1 MDEMERG
8 YLSDPLQGDFTAT
21 VIKVEDAGDGQRK
34 VWLDRTLF
42 YPESGGQPD
51 DRGTL
56 GGFKVTT
63 VSEDDSGVCHLVQGA
78 LEVGD
83 EINGHVDMARRFDH
97 MQQHTGQ
104 HLLSRVF
111 VSLGG
116 LMTVGFH
123 LGEKASTIDLSGAAS
138 DEMIAKAEREAN
150 AAVFQDLEIGA
161 RVVTR
166 DEYESAQES
175 GDGVRSRLPD
185 GVSSIR
191 IVEIEETDSSTCCG
205 THCLSTGM
213 IGIIK
218 ITGTEKVRG
227 GTRIEFLCG
236 GRALGDYGEK
246 HGVLTAVGNEMST
259 DWRELGSITE
269 KLVTENKSLRK
280 ERDAL
285 SRELAG
291 YKAEEIGKPTG
302 EIGGYGLVRKVFD
315 EASFQCW
322 KTMPSSP
329 GSKVMV
335 SLSNCRAPFPG
346 SIRVTSVGSPWARV
360 QIDVGT
366 ASLMFPPWTTVRPLV
381 EIALNWVE
389 FASAGTMAST
399 NRPAPLRAQKVSPLL
414 VANATNWP
422 SGETAPPDVVVS
434 LSYDRPN
441 GMSPSSSMF
450 TTRPKSTSWRY
461 GPADVNREPLL
472 TVPGITLGSPIGSP
486 DSGSNDWNP
495 SRPAMCR
502 TSSA

>member
-21 VIKVEDAGDGQRK
+21 VTKVEDAGDGAWK

-56 GGFKVTT
+56 GGFKVVA
-63 VSEDDSGVCHLVQGA
+63 VSEGDSGVCHLVKGT
-78 LEVGD
+78 LETGD

-104 HLLSRVF
+104 HILSRVF

-150 AAVFQDLEIGA
+150 AVVFQDLEVSA
-161 RVVTR
+161 RVIGR
-166 DEYESAQES
+166 EEYESARED
-175 GDGVRSRLPD
+175 GDGLRSRLPA

-191 IVEIEETDSSTCCG
+191 IVEIEDTDSSTCCG

-218 ITGTEKVRG
+218 IIGTEKVRG
-227 GTRIEFLCG
+227 GTRVEFLCG
-236 GRALGDYGEK
+236 GRALGDYAEK
-246 HGVLTAVGNEMST
+246 HGVLTAFSGEMST

-280 ERDAL
+280 DRDAL

-291 YKAEEIGKPTG
+291 HRAAEIGKPTG
-302 EIGGYGLVRKVFD
+302 EIGGYGLVRKIFD
-315 EASFQCW
+315 
-322 KTMPSSP
+322 
-329 GSKVMV
+329 
-335 SLSNCRAPFPG
+335 
-346 SIRVTSVGSPWARV
+346 
-360 QIDVGT
+360 
-366 ASLMFPPWTTVRPLV
+366 
-381 EIALNWVE
+381 
-389 FASAGTMAST
+389 SAGAGEVREMATKIKESGPVVVLFGIIS
-399 NRPAPLRAQKVSPLL
+399 PAPGL
-414 VANATNWP
+414 VFACDP
-422 SGETAPPDVVVS
+422 SI
-434 LSYDRPN
+434 
-441 GMSPSSSMF
+441 
-450 TTRPKSTSWRY
+450 
-461 GPADVNREPLL
+461 PADMGSALREAAAL
-472 TVPGITLGSPIGSP
+472 IGGKGGGGK
-486 DSGSNDWNP
+486 DFAQGGGGDP
-495 SRPAMCR
+495 SKMEEALDAAEKKIREMIE
-502 TSSA
+502 

>member
-21 VIKVEDAGDGQRK
+21 VTRVEEAGDGARK

-56 GGFKVTT
+56 GGFKVTAVT
-63 VSEDDSGVCHLVQGA
+63 EGDSGVCHLVKGT
-78 LEVGD
+78 LEAGD

-150 AAVFQDLEIGA
+150 AAVFQDLEVSA
-161 RVVTR
+161 RVVGR
-166 DEYESAQES
+166 DEYESALEE
-175 GDGVRSRLPD
+175 GDGLRSRLPE
-185 GVSSIR
+185 GVTSIR
-191 IVEIEETDSSTCCG
+191 IVEIEDTDSSTCCG

-227 GTRIEFLCG
+227 GTRVEFLCG

-246 HGVLTAVGNEMST
+246 HDVLTALSSEMST

-269 KLVTENKSLRK
+269 KLVTENKALRK
-280 ERDAL
+280 QRDAL

-291 YKAEEIGKPTG
+291 YRAAEIGNPTG
-302 EIGGYGLVRKVFD
+302 EIGGYGLVRKIFD
-315 EASFQCW
+315 GAGAGEVREMAT
-322 KTMPSSP
+322 K
-329 GSKVMV
+329 
-335 SLSNCRAPFPG
+335 
-346 SIRVTSVGSPWARV
+346 IRESGQVVVLFGMIS
-360 QIDVGT
+360 
-366 ASLMFPPWTTVRPLV
+366 
-381 EIALNWVE
+381 
-389 FASAGTMAST
+389 
-399 NRPAPLRAQKVSPLL
+399 PAPGL
-414 VANATNWP
+414 VFACDP
-422 SGETAPPDVVVS
+422 SI
-434 LSYDRPN
+434 
-441 GMSPSSSMF
+441 
-450 TTRPKSTSWRY
+450 
-461 GPADVNREPLL
+461 PADMGSALREAAA
-472 TVPGITLGSPIGSP
+472 VIGGKGGGGK
-486 DSGSNDWNP
+486 DFAQGGGGDP
-495 SRPAMCR
+495 SRMEEALDTAEKKIREMLE
-502 TSSA
+502 

>member
-21 VIKVEDAGDGQRK
+21 VKRVEDAGDGQRK

-56 GGFKVTT
+56 GGFKITA

-150 AAVFQDLEIGA
+150 AAVFQDLEVSA

-175 GDGVRSRLPD
+175 GDGVRSRLPE

-218 ITGTEKVRG
+218 IIGTEKVRG

-315 EASFQCW
+315 EASPGDVREMATKIRESGENIILFGIISPAPGLVFAC
-322 KTMPSSP
+322 SP
-329 GSKVMV
+329 GIDTDMGAALREAAAVIGGKGGGGKDFAQGGGGDPSKM
-335 SLSNCRAPFPG
+335 
-346 SIRVTSVGSPWARV
+346 
-360 QIDVGT
+360 
-366 ASLMFPPWTTVRPLV
+366 
-381 EIALNWVE
+381 EEALDAAE
-389 FASAGTMAST
+389 
-399 NRPAPLRAQKVSPLL
+399 KKIE
-414 VANATNWP
+414 
-422 SGETAPPDVVVS
+422 ETLA
-434 LSYDRPN
+434 
-441 GMSPSSSMF
+441 
-450 TTRPKSTSWRY
+450 
-461 GPADVNREPLL
+461 
-472 TVPGITLGSPIGSP
+472 
-486 DSGSNDWNP
+486 
-495 SRPAMCR
+495 
-502 TSSA
+502 